1 MVQLHFNGMV
11 YDLDEDQS
19 VADVFNL
26 LNDYTRA
33 QHGSTWLKLADG
45 STVHIQV
52 DGQPTFAVVAP
63 KGYKPEGLKV
73 TRSGGPFGDTDDD
86 EPVDQHAELIDLL
99 DRRLRDMQSTLE
111 GIEAAVN
118 NMG

>member
-1 MVQLHFNGMV
+1 MVQLHFNGII

-19 VADVFNL
+19 VADVVNL
-26 LNDYTRA
+26 LNNYTRQ

-45 STVHIQV
+45 GFLHIQV

-73 TRSGGPFGDTDDD
+73 TASGGPGLGPD
-86 EPVDQHAELIDLL
+86 EPVDQHAELMDLL
-99 DRRLRDMQSTLE
+99 DRRLRDMQTTLE

-118 NMG
+118 NIE

>member
-1 MVQLHFNGMV
+1 MVELHFQGIV

-19 VADVFNL
+19 VADVFNFM
-26 LNDYTRA
+26 NNYTRD
-33 QHGSTWLKLADG
+33 QGGSTWLKLADG
-45 STVHIQV
+45 RTVHLQV

-63 KGYKPEGLKV
+63 QGYTPEGLKV
-73 TRSGGPFGDTDDD
+73 SMSGGPGGHE
-86 EPVDQHAELIDLL
+86 EPVDQHAELVELL

-118 NMG
+118 NPD